1 MTNTDNSWLNEI
13 NWSEDQLLPVI
24 AQDETSGKV
33 LMFAW
38 MNPEALMETV
48 KSGKAVYYS
57 RSRGRLWKK
66 GEESGFS
73 QTVSEMRLDCDA
85 DVLLLKIS
93 QVGGISCHT
102 GRSSCFFRLFNDGKW
117 QTVEPV
123 IKDPEEIYHSERT
136 DQ

>member
-93 QVGGISCHT
+93 QIGGISCHT

-123 IKDPEEIYHSERT
+123 IKDPEEIYHKGT
-136 DQ
+136 T